1 MQQVS
6 AGKAPDNHHSPG
18 DPKTQK
24 LELAQYAHEDKPHGF
39 EAHVSM
45 QDIEKSHE
53 MRDGR
58 VNVGR
63 VKMFD
68 ETTGQFTWFVVCA
81 VKKNGR
87 PVLEITNIR
96 REQDKITHCTGK
108 WRNGELVEL

>member
-1 MQQVS
+1 
-6 AGKAPDNHHSPG
+6 
-18 DPKTQK
+18 
-24 LELAQYAHEDKPHGF
+24 
-39 EAHVSM
+39 M

-53 MRDGR
+53 MRDGRVNVGR